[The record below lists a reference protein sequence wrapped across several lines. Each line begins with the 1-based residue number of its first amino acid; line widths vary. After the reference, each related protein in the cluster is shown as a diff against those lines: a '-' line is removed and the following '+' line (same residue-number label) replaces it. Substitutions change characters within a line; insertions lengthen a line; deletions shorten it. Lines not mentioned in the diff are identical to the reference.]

1 MRDLN
6 RGLRLAG
13 ALVWRGYREQRAKL
27 LILPLIF
34 AALILAFS
42 LAISFGAISSS
53 AHHGLTLNASPY
65 FGGLHDNLGRAM
77 AALFNQGPF
86 LIAFF
91 AAFTGTIVAQ
101 NSVGSEAA
109 RGGLELL
116 LSVTYRVSEMVVA
129 LLFGSFVLTLMGWVV
144 LALGTLGVAAVVLAV
159 HGASFHLPL
168 TYLAVAVVM
177 PLAMAVWAN
186 QLSLFL
192 ALTFPRLAQMR
203 AGSFS
208 SVLQLVGM
216 VPAYALFLLVNLR
229 PDLNIE
235 EIAGATLGLGIMGS
249 ALGILLVSYRFRP
262 ELVLE
267 A

>member
-6 RGLRLAG
+6 RGLHLGG
-13 ALVWRGYREQRAKL
+13 ALIWRGYREQRAKL
-27 LILPLIF
+27 LVLPLIF
-34 AALILAFS
+34 AALILTFS
-42 LAISFGAISSS
+42 LAISFGAIGPS
-53 AHHGLTLNASPY
+53 AHRSLSLNASPY
-65 FGGLHDNLGRAM
+65 VGGLHDNLGRAM

-91 AAFTGTIVAQ
+91 AAFTGTVVAQ

-116 LSVTYRVSEMVVA
+116 LSVTDRVRELIVA
-129 LLFGSFVLTLMGWVV
+129 LLVGSFVLTLIGWVV
-144 LALGTLGVAAVVLAV
+144 LALGTLGVAAIVLVVQ
-159 HGASFHLPL
+159 GASFHLPL
-168 TYLAVAVVM
+168 AYLLVAVVM
-177 PLAMAVWAN
+177 PLALAVWAN

-216 VPAYALFLLVNLR
+216 APAYALFLLVNLR
-229 PDLNIE
+229 PGLDVAWV
-235 EIAGATLGLGIMGS
+235 AGAALGLGIVGS
-249 ALGILLVSYRFRP
+249 ALGVLLVSFRFRP
-262 ELVLE
+262 ALVLE
-267 A
+267 T